1 MNYVYIIRREDE
13 IDVFTDLSLAETWA
27 SVCGYPVETEGV
39 IDRET
44 LDAMIFNELREG
56 GAYEQP

>member
-1 MNYVYIIRREDE
+1 MDYVYIIRREDE
-13 IDVFTDLSLAETWA
+13 IDVFTDRSLAETWA

-44 LDAMIFNELREG
+44 LEAMIDAEVREVI
-56 GAYEQP
+56 